1 MNGQH
6 FSDQICFRH
15 TIDHVKASGLVVAP
29 PARQAVASKVFSM
42 TFVHEDTSNA
52 SRSRVQV
59 LVRTP
64 AREIDVPVVQLNR
77 NIAGSVGQIPTN
89 DAALRVN
96 SRVSELNILL
106 LR

>member
-1 MNGQH
+1 M
-6 FSDQICFRH
+6 
-15 TIDHVKASGLVVAP
+15 AP
-29 PARQAVASKVFSM
+29 PACQAVASKVFCM
-42 TFVHEDTSNA
+42 TFVHKDAGNT

-77 NIAGSVGQIPTN
+77 NVTGSVGQIPAN
-89 DAALRVN
+89 NAALE
-96 SRVSELNILL
+96 VSIRELQLDILPF